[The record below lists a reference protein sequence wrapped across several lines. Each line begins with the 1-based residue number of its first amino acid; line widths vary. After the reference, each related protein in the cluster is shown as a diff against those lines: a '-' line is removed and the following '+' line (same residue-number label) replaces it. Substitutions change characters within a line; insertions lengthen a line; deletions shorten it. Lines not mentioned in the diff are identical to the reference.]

1 MDTLVPYPVR
11 YFFNPYLVLTVL
23 TDIVYFDFN
32 GDNLKNSASF
42 VELFTPRGN
51 TICAVSFYQKVVTF
65 LGYERDKVH

>member
-42 VELFTPRGN
+42 VELFTP
-51 TICAVSFYQKVVTF
+51 
-65 LGYERDKVH
+65 